1 LDLINKKKPGRIT
14 KSEYSSLRIEYIRE
28 LFRKYPRLSKLKYE
42 PIKIGKTSL
51 NKYLGNF
58 FFIPAVQDIE
68 EETRYTAR
76 GKKNLNSLM
85 NYVLDQ
91 MQNPKRKK
99 EKEEEIQKVIKEI
112 YHIGEKSSEI
122 YELENVL
129 NEELKTFDNSKLS
142 FDAEL
147 PDLSKLI
154 RDSLKIYIDDG
165 ISTEVYDKGHGLQ
178 RYFMVIL
185 FKVWS
190 EKLPEMRLK
199 QEKEKEK
206 EGIPEEEMEEAVEE
220 REEPEEE
227 QKKEEEL
234 PEEKKEKQA
243 ETPEEQLKEDETES
257 RESEG
262 VKEEMEEEEEIPEE
276 KQEEMEEESVK
287 PEIEV
292 QEKEKKEVQEEKK
305 EEEVPSDE
313 EEKAGSEEEKTKKKG
328 KKDKKEQKGE
338 EKKSKK

>member
-1 LDLINKKKPGRIT
+1 MKVILKQDVENLGSKGDIVDIAPGFGRNYLIPKKIALEVTSSNMKMIEIERRALKKKLEKERQSFEGLIQKLNQVVLTFKR
-14 KSEYSSLRIEYIRE
+14 KSGEKDMIFGSVSSSDIKDALDE
-28 LFRKYPRLSKLKYE
+28 LGFEIDKKKILLEE
-42 PIKIGKTSL
+42 PIKR
-51 NKYLGNF
+51 LGNYSVPIKIF
-58 FFIPAVQDIE
+58 HEDRAEIKVE
-68 EETRYTAR
+68 
-76 GKKNLNSLM
+76 
-85 NYVLDQ
+85 VLK
-91 MQNPKRKK
+91 P
-99 EKEEEIQKVIKEI
+99 EEEI
-112 YHIGEKSSEI
+112 
-122 YELENVL
+122 
-129 NEELKTFDNSKLS
+129 
-142 FDAEL
+142 
-147 PDLSKLI
+147 
-154 RDSLKIYIDDG
+154 
-165 ISTEVYDKGHGLQ
+165 
-178 RYFMVIL
+178 
-185 FKVWS
+185 
-190 EKLPEMRLK
+190 
-199 QEKEKEK
+199 EKEKEK